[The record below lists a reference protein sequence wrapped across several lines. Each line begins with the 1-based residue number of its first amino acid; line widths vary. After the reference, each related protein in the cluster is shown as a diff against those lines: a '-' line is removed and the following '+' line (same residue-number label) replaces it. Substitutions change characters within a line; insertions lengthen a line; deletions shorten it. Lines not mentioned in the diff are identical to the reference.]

1 MNQSVHPWE
10 EIYKRE
16 GRVYPEPFPRFAEVV
31 ETFRAHGCG
40 TILDLGCGSGRHVV
54 HLARVGFCVVGA
66 DISPSA
72 LYLSRAWLRD
82 EGQHADLVLSD
93 ARRPLPFRDG
103 SFEGVLST
111 QVIHH
116 ARIAAVR
123 TAIGEIRRVLAPG
136 GLAFVTVSGRKD
148 PGVEFEEIE
157 PGTFVPLTGP
167 EAGLAHHIFTVEE
180 LRSEFQD
187 LEVLDLSIRAEGAV
201 LAVLARKPWRGKTA
215 VAAGR

>member
-1 MNQSVHPWE
+1 MNQIVHPWE
-10 EIYKRE
+10 DIYRRE
-16 GRVYPEPFPRFAEVV
+16 GRVYPEPFARFGEVV
-31 ETFRAHGCG
+31 ETFKAHGCT

-54 HLARVGFCVVGA
+54 HLARAGFWALGA
-66 DISPSA
+66 DISPTA
-72 LYLSRAWLRD
+72 LNLSRAWLRD
-82 EGQHADLVLSD
+82 EVQEANLVLLD

-157 PGTFVPLTGP
+157 PGTFLPLAGP

-180 LRSEFQD
+180 LRSEFRE
-187 LEVLDLSIRAEGAV
+187 LEILDLSIRAGGAV
-201 LAVLARKPWRGKTA
+201 LALLARKPWADEAA
-215 VAAGR
+215 VAAGP